1 MSTPDRRLDDLQ
13 RQRALVQQHLAWLD
27 REIAAAQSS
36 APTGPASVTPAAVP
50 VAPRSSYPAAGAVPD
65 TDAEAILDQYR
76 SAGPTLK
83 TQVRNGCLLYAGLA
97 LALLLLGA
105 VALSYFLRR

>member
-27 REIAAAQSS
+27 REIAAAQST
-36 APTGPASVTPAAVP
+36 APTGPAALPPDAAP
-50 VAPRSSYPAAGAVPD
+50 LAPRLSRPTPGAVPD

-76 SAGPTLK
+76 SAAPTLK
-83 TQVRNGCLLYAGLA
+83 TEVRNGCLLYAGGA

-105 VALSYFLRR
+105 FALSFFLRR